1 MTNRAQRRLAGVLSL
16 VVAFLLVSISAVA
29 HHGTNISYDHAHPL
43 TVKATVTEFVFKNP
57 HAQIY
62 FDVKDEKGDIEH
74 WSGELTNPSNL
85 MHAGWTK
92 RRSEQE
98 LPPGSPRGPRAAASA
113 LNSAAANYRFS
124 GRVSRRVQSTS
135 NLGGFFQGLA
145 GD

>member
-1 MTNRAQRRLAGVLSL
+1 MTNGVHTRSRAGLLAAVAVL
-16 VVAFLLVSISAVA
+16 LLSVPISAVA

-62 FDVKDEKGDIEH
+62 FDVKDEKGNIEH
-74 WSGELTNPSNL
+74 WNGELTNPSNL

-98 LPPGSPRGPRAAASA
+98 LPPGTPLTITLAPSKAGTRVGVV
-113 LNSAAANYRFS
+113 LKIINEKGEQVLL
-124 GRVSRRVQSTS
+124 GRDQQVQ
-135 NLGGFFQGLA
+135 
-145 GD
+145 

>member
-1 MTNRAQRRLAGVLSL
+1 VTNRAQRRLAGVLSL

-62 FDVKDEKGDIEH
+62 FDVKDEKGNIEH
-74 WSGELTNPSNL
+74 WNGELTNPSNL

-98 LPPGSPRGPRAAASA
+98 LPPGTPLTITLAPSKAGTHVGVV
-113 LNSAAANYRFS
+113 LKIINEKGEQVLL
-124 GRVSRRVQSTS
+124 GRDQQVQ
-135 NLGGFFQGLA
+135 
-145 GD
+145 

>member
-1 MTNRAQRRLAGVLSL
+1 MTNRAHTRFRFVLSL
-16 VVAFLLVSISAVA
+16 PVAFLLVSFPAVA

-62 FDVKDEKGDIEH
+62 FDVKDEKGNIEH
-74 WSGELTNPSNL
+74 WNGELTNPSNL

-98 LPPGSPRGPRAAASA
+98 LPPGTPLTITLAPAKAGTKVGVV
-113 LNSAAANYRFS
+113 LKIINEKGEQVLL
-124 GRVSRRVQSTS
+124 GRDQQVQ
-135 NLGGFFQGLA
+135 
-145 GD
+145 

>member
-1 MTNRAQRRLAGVLSL
+1 MTNRAHTRFRFVLSL
-16 VVAFLLVSISAVA
+16 PVAFLLVSFPAVA

-62 FDVKDEKGDIEH
+62 FDVKDEKGNIEH
-74 WSGELTNPSNL
+74 WNGELTNPSNL

-98 LPPGSPRGPRAAASA
+98 LPPGTPLTITLAPSKAGTRVGVV
-113 LNSAAANYRFS
+113 LKIINEKGEQVLL
-124 GRVSRRVQSTS
+124 GRDQ
-135 NLGGFFQGLA
+135 QA
-145 GD
+145 Q